1 MLSYLLERG
10 ESERREGGWE
20 PPRAPPP
27 LLRVRRPGD
36 LLSTK
41 SGPRAPE
48 VRLGLSEQPNPSYT
62 YAKVRLG
69 RSWSAKV
76 SKSAQ
81 DTSWRFLTSKCCLWT
96 DEYSLLQKVDF
107 RKEIIFRSLQ
117 KIINFCQMRFGV
129 YFTDVWGGSERSKRA
144 KSLKWHLFTTWRSKM
159 TQVLQPL
166 CFPR

>member
-1 MLSYLLERG
+1 MATGTARDS
-10 ESERREGGWE
+10 
-20 PPRAPPP
+20 PRAP
-27 LLRVRRPGD
+27 
-36 LLSTK
+36 K
-41 SGPRAPE
+41 

-117 KIINFCQMRFGV
+117 KIINFCQMRFGM
-129 YFTDVWGGSERSKRA
+129 YFTDVWGGSGRSKRA
-144 KSLKWHLFTTWRSKM
+144 KSLKWHLFTTWRPKM

-166 CFPR
+166 CFPMWNQWFWDSKTHFGAQNAFWSNLSTLGARK